1 MAARV
6 AGVVGAGYT
15 RRAAPARGAGFWRA
29 MADSI
34 VVLAG
39 GVGAAR
45 FLEGLVQVVAPER
58 VTAIVNTGDDAEF
71 WGLHVSPDLDIV
83 TYTLAGLVDPV
94 QGWGLRGDTFAVLE
108 QIGRYDRE
116 TWFRLGDRDLALAIH
131 RTDLLRRGVPLSQ
144 ITDQAR
150 RALGV
155 RVRLL
160 PMTDQPVATRI
171 RTPDG
176 WLPFQEY
183 FVKRR
188 QQDEVLE
195 IAFAGVEQATPA
207 PGVIEALE
215 QAGAILLAPSNPL
228 VSLGPILA
236 VPGIR
241 AALRAASAPRVA
253 VSPIVGG
260 AALKGPADRMLRS
273 LGHEVSPVG
282 VARLYQDFLHYMVLD
297 ELDVVLVPGLRALG
311 LEVVVA
317 PTIMRG
323 AGEKRELARRVL
335 AAAGVVR

>member
-1 MAARV
+1 
-6 AGVVGAGYT
+6 
-15 RRAAPARGAGFWRA
+15 

-58 VTAIVNTGDDAEF
+58 ITAIVNTGDDAEF

-108 QIGRYDRE
+108 QIGRYGRE

-160 PMTDQPVATRI
+160 PMTDQSVATRI

-195 IAFAGVEQATPA
+195 IAFAGVEQA
-207 PGVIEALE
+207 
-215 QAGAILLAPSNPL
+215 GAILLAPSTPL

-282 VARLYQDFLHYMVLD
+282 VARLYQDFLQGMVLD
-297 ELDVVLVPGLRALG
+297 ELDAALVPGLRALG
-311 LEVVVA
+311 LEAVVA
-317 PTIMRG
+317 PTIMHG
-323 AGEKRELARRVL
+323 TGEKRELARRAL
-335 AAAGVVR
+335 AAAGVIR